1 MVHAPARK
9 NNKNSNGN
17 CDLVEDVL
25 TPVPPDG
32 GWGWMVVFGSFMI
45 HIITDGMTY
54 SFGLFYDEFLTY
66 FNEGSGY
73 TAWIVSIMVGVT
85 YASGPISSSFV
96 NRYGCRA
103 VTIAGAI
110 FAAACIVA
118 SIFAQNVLTLIF
130 TIGIGTGFGLGLIY
144 LPAIVSVTTW
154 FEARRS
160 LATGIAVCG
169 SGFGTFV
176 FAPLTEHLIG
186 SFGWRGAML
195 IIGGIVLNCILFGAL
210 FRPLEPPKPSKAQK
224 GDIIDN
230 NTTIAELKPLKSGK
244 PEGDQYLQL
253 PQRADAALCRS
264 NSVGHGFN
272 SNNLRQQLRPSL
284 AHCRML
290 SLDLTMLLAQV
301 KCSSFPTLNAD
312 SQTIETDLTAL
323 LLYTNN
329 NQAVSNGANGKI
341 AASTITQSTSS
352 TDMVRHRSQP
362 HLDQLTPPHE
372 NWGSGT
378 MYRPDILYQGSILNI
393 PEYTASRQ
401 DLSSTGMMK
410 RYGSV
415 RHSVRGSQNDVR
427 IKCCGCISCSQET
440 HDTFVEM
447 MNFSLLKDAVFMVF
461 ALSNFFTSIGFNVP
475 YIYIVAQAKTLD
487 ISSAQSSYLIA
498 TIGVANTVG
507 RIVLGYLAD
516 KPWVNRLWVYNAC
529 LTVCG
534 ICTALSPLCSG
545 FYTLAAYC
553 AAFGFTI
560 GAYVGLTSVI
570 LVDLLGLEKLTN
582 AFGLLLLFQGIAS
595 FIGPPIGGW
604 MYDIT
609 NSYGPAF
616 LMAGI
621 TIAISGL
628 MLFVIPPLQ
637 RHLESKAKQKQQIT
651 VTRS

>member
-103 VTIAGAI
+103 VTIAGAL

-230 NTTIAELKPLKSGK
+230 NTTSAELKPLKSGT
-244 PEGDQYLQL
+244 PESDQYLQL

-290 SLDLTMLLAQV
+290 SLDLTMLLAQ
-301 KCSSFPTLNAD
+301 
-312 SQTIETDLTAL
+312 
-323 LLYTNN
+323 N
-329 NQAVSNGANGKI
+329 NQVVSNGANGKSAGPTI
-341 AASTITQSTSS
+341 AQSTSS

-401 DLSSTGMMK
+401 DLSNTGMMK

-427 IKCCGCISCSQET
+427 IKCCGCINCSQET

-534 ICTALSPLCSG
+534 ICTALSPLCTG

-637 RHLESKAKQKQQIT
+637 RHLDSKAKQKQQIT

>member
-9 NNKNSNGN
+9 NNKNANGNGN

-85 YASGPISSSFV
+85 YASGPISSAFV

-118 SIFAQNVLTLIF
+118 SVFAKNVLTLIF

-210 FRPLEPPKPSKAQK
+210 FRPLEPPKPSVGQK
-224 GDIIDN
+224 TDIIDN
-230 NTTIAELKPLKSGK
+230 NTTIAELKPLKSGTT
-244 PEGDQYLQL
+244 EVDQYLQL

-272 SNNLRQQLRPSL
+272 SNN
-284 AHCRML
+284 
-290 SLDLTMLLAQV
+290 
-301 KCSSFPTLNAD
+301 
-312 SQTIETDLTAL
+312 
-323 LLYTNN
+323 N
-329 NQAVSNGANGKI
+329 NQAVNNGANGKPACPTI
-341 AASTITQSTSS
+341 AQSTSS

-401 DLSSTGMMK
+401 DLSGSGMMK

-415 RHSVRGSQNDVR
+415 RHSTRGSQNDVR
-427 IKCCGCISCSQET
+427 IKCCGCITCSQET

-447 MNFSLLKDAVFMVF
+447 MNFSLLKDAVFIVF
-461 ALSNFFTSIGFNVP
+461 ALSNFFTSIGFNMP
-475 YIYIVAQAKTLD
+475 YIYIVAKAKSLG

-498 TIGVANTVG
+498 IIGVANTVG
-507 RIVLGYLAD
+507 RIILGYLAD

-529 LTVCG
+529 LTLCG
-534 ICTALSPLCSG
+534 ISTAISPLCTG

-604 MYDIT
+604 MFDVT
-609 NSYGPAF
+609 NSYDPAF
-616 LMAGI
+616 LLAGI
-621 TIAISGL
+621 TIAISGV

-637 RHLESKAKQKQQIT
+637 RHLENKSKQQQQISRGANA
-651 VTRS
+651 VL

>member
-224 GDIIDN
+224 SDIIDN
-230 NTTIAELKPLKSGK
+230 NTTSAELKPLKSGT

-290 SLDLTMLLAQV
+290 SLDLTMLLAQ
-301 KCSSFPTLNAD
+301 
-312 SQTIETDLTAL
+312 
-323 LLYTNN
+323 N

-341 AASTITQSTSS
+341 AASTIAQSTSS